1 MFTDNMAFN
10 KENLDTCLS
19 KLAKEY
25 RKQNVKNVSAEIILI
40 GGAAILANYGFR
52 DMTYD
57 IDAII
62 LANASMKASINKV
75 GDELG
80 LPNGWLNSD
89 FIKTKSYSP
98 KLLQY
103 SNYYKKFG
111 GVLEIRTVT
120 GEYLVAM
127 KLMSGRK
134 YKNDISDIIGVLR
147 EEQQHGKPLTLEKI
161 KSASCNLYDNYEALP
176 QDSRELI
183 EKIMQEGQFEAL
195 YEQYHNNEIKAKESL
210 LDFEKK
216 YPGVTNTN
224 NANDIIE
231 SLKKRKEAGLSP
243 KGIIR

>member
-1 MFTDNMAFN
+1 MFTDNVAFT

-19 KLAKEY
+19 KLAKEF
-25 RKQNVKNVSAEIILI
+25 RKQNGKDVSAEIILI
-40 GGAAILANYGFR
+40 GGAAVLANYGFR

-57 IDAII
+57 IDAIV
-62 LANASMKASINKV
+62 LANASIKDSINKV

-89 FIKTKSYSP
+89 FTKTKSYSP

-111 GVLEIRTVT
+111 FVLEVRTVT

-147 EEQQHGKPLTLEKI
+147 EEQKRGTPMTLEKI
-161 KSASCNLYDNYEALP
+161 KSAACNLYGNYEALS

-183 EKIMQEGQFEAL
+183 EKIMQEAQFETL
-195 YEQYHNNEIKAKESL
+195 YEQYRNNEIKAKASL

-216 YPGVTNTN
+216 YPGATNTG

-231 SLKKRKEAGLSP
+231 VLKKRKE
-243 KGIIR
+243 KEH